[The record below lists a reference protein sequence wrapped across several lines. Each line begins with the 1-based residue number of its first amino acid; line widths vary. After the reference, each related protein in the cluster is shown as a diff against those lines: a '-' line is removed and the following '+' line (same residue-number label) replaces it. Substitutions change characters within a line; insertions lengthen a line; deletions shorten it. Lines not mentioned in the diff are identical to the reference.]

1 MPDKLDFV
9 EYKDAESILLDEL
22 KYYIPLNYAF
32 NSRHNYALVSMLGQG
47 RGWGVSNFCSLN
59 ISSKAIEGEGEGE
72 VVQSCPTLCNPIALS
87 PTRPLCPW
95 DPPGKNTGVGW
106 HFLLQK
112 PLREQD
118 NLVQFMLLC
127 QSLASAHL
135 PRYKELLL
143 RLAKITD

>member
-1 MPDKLDFV
+1 MTLEFGLGTVYSLSLYKCVMPDKLDFV

-72 VVQSCPTLCNPIALS
+72 VVQSCPTLCNPMDCS
-87 PTRPLCPW
+87 
-95 DPPGKNTGVGW
+95 PPGSSVHGIFQARVLEWVGISFSKS
-106 HFLLQK
+106 H
-112 PLREQD
+112 
-118 NLVQFMLLC
+118 
-127 QSLASAHL
+127 
-135 PRYKELLL
+135 
-143 RLAKITD
+143 